1 MQLSMKISIR
11 FDTWIMFNF
20 DQVCIVLNFMNLLWI
35 LAIKIEVMQ
44 FS

>member
-20 DQVCIVLNFMNLLWI
+20 DQVYIVLNFRNLSEF
-35 LAIKIEVMQ
+35 AMD
-44 FS
+44 FGN